1 MGVGGIIQSMAITE
15 TEAPTFPHVEL
26 DKPVPKEAIHFV
38 VKRIVERFSPEKVIL
53 FGSHAYGE
61 PKPWSDVDLL
71 VVMETQLTLRQQR
84 LEISRFLRDRTFGI
98 DVIVRTPA
106 DLADRVANRDY
117 FLKEIVTKGEVIY
130 ARTNS

>member
-1 MGVGGIIQSMAITE
+1 MTITE
-15 TEAPTFPHVEL
+15 TVTPAFPNIDLE
-26 DKPVPKEAIHFV
+26 KPVPNEAIHFV
-38 VKRIVERFSPEKVIL
+38 VKRIVERFSPDKVIL

-71 VVMETQLTLRQQR
+71 VVMDTQLTPRQQR

-98 DVIVRTPA
+98 DIIVRTPA

-117 FLKEIVTKGEVIY
+117 FLKEIVTRGKVIY